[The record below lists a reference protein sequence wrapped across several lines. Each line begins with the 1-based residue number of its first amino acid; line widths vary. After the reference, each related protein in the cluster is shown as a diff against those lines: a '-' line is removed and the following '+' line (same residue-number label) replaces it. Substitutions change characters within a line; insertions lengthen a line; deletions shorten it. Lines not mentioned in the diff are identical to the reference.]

1 MARMAGGG
9 AAQPCSSLAARP
21 GRPVGRGRSGALPAR
36 FRQER
41 VLVIGCGDV
50 GMRLARLQG
59 RNGRWLVLTSSPGR
73 CGQLRQLG
81 LQPLLGNLDQPATL
95 RRLAGLATRLVYLAP
110 PPAAGTLGDPRS
122 LALCRSLRRSLRLP
136 RSVVYVST
144 TGVYGDC
151 QGQWVAESRPTAPA
165 SAQARRRV
173 AAEAQ
178 WRSLLRQSHQGQ
190 RVRVALLRAPGIY
203 AIGRP
208 HGDPRQRL
216 QDGEP
221 VLQDRQD
228 VYINRI
234 HADDL
239 ARACWLALWR
249 ARPGRIF
256 NACDDTQLKLGEYLD
271 EAACR
276 LGLPPP
282 PRITRA
288 EAERIFSDSKMRFL
302 RESRRL
308 RNQRIKAELR
318 LQWRYPTV
326 WDGLAPLWAAAGAA
340 GVPGGA

>member
-1 MARMAGGG
+1 MAAGG
-9 AAQPCSSLAARP
+9 AARPWRSLAARP
-21 GRPVGRGRSGALPAR
+21 GKPAGRGRSGALPAR

-50 GMRLARLQG
+50 GMRLARLQA
-59 RNGRWLVLTSSPGR
+59 RNGRWLALTSSPGR

-81 LQPLLGNLDQPATL
+81 LQPLLGNLDEPATL

-122 LALCRSLRRSLRLP
+122 LALCRSLRRGRCLP

-178 WRSLLRQSHQGQ
+178 LRGLLHSRQ

-203 AIGRP
+203 AIGRA

-216 QDGEP
+216 QEGEP
-221 VLQDRQD
+221 VLQDRED

-234 HADDL
+234 HAEDL

-249 ARPGRIF
+249 ARPGRAF
-256 NACDDTQLKLGEYLD
+256 NACDDTVLKLGEYLD
-271 EAACR
+271 EAARR
-276 LGLPPP
+276 LDLPPP

-308 RNQRIKAELR
+308 RNQRIKTELR

-326 WDGLAPLWAAAGAA
+326 WDGLAPLWAAAGGG
-340 GVPGGA
+340 GVSGGSAQPA

>member
-1 MARMAGGG
+1 MAGGG
-9 AAQPCSSLAARP
+9 AAQPWSNLAARP

-59 RNGRWLVLTSSPGR
+59 RNGRWLALTSSPGR

-81 LQPLLGNLDQPATL
+81 LQPLLGNLDEPATL

-110 PPAAGTLGDPRS
+110 PPAAGALGDPRS
-122 LALCRSLRRSLRLP
+122 LALCRSLRRGRRLP

-178 WRSLLRQSHQGQ
+178 LRGLLHSHQRLHQSQGQ

-203 AIGRP
+203 AIDRA

-216 QDGEP
+216 QEGEP
-221 VLQDRQD
+221 VLQERED

-234 HADDL
+234 HAEDL

-249 ARPGRIF
+249 ARPGRAF
-256 NACDDTQLKLGEYLD
+256 NACDDTALKLGEYWD
-271 EAACR
+271 EAARR

-326 WDGLAPLWAAAGAA
+326 WDGLAPLWAAAG
-340 GVPGGA
+340 GG

>member
-1 MARMAGGG
+1 MDRKGRIVPLISPEKAR
-9 AAQPCSSLAARP
+9 R
-21 GRPVGRGRSGALPAR
+21 RALPAR

-50 GMRLARLQG
+50 GMRLARGQG
-59 RNGRWLVLTSSPGR
+59 HSGRWLALTSSPGR
-73 CGQLRQLG
+73 CTELRQLG
-81 LQPLLGNLDQPATL
+81 LQPLLGNLDEPATL

-110 PPAAGTLGDPRS
+110 PPAAGGLGDPRS
-122 LALCRSLRRSLRLP
+122 LALCRSLRRARSLP
-136 RSVVYVST
+136 RSAVYVST

-151 QGQWVAESRPTAPA
+151 QGQWVAESRPAAPA

-178 WRSLLRQSHQGQ
+178 LRGLLHAHQQRQS
-190 RVRVALLRAPGIY
+190 VRVALLRAPGIY
-203 AIGRP
+203 AIDRA

-216 QDGEP
+216 QAGEP
-221 VLQDRQD
+221 VLQERED

-249 ARPGRIF
+249 ARPGRVF
-256 NACDDTQLKLGEYLD
+256 NACDDTQLKLGQYLD
-271 EAACR
+271 EAARR
-276 LGLPPP
+276 LGLPLP

-288 EAERIFSDSKMRFL
+288 EAERVFSDSKMRFL

-308 RNQRIKAELR
+308 RNQRIKTELR

-326 WDGLAPLWAAAGAA
+326 WDGLAPLFPPAAMPAPCGA
-340 GVPGGA
+340 